1 MDTQWT
7 ESNNPCGLSLP
18 PEAKEMAICDLRI
31 EEYARRRTTAPDPLF
46 EELRK
51 ETYAKTSNP
60 DMQVGKVEG
69 RFLRLLVELSGAK
82 RIVEFGTFTGYSTM
96 MMASGLPEEGI
107 IYTLDRDEVTNAIAR
122 KYFARAPYGSKIKP
136 VFGDARRTMKRLEGP
151 IDMAFIDADKTSY
164 DLYYEE
170 VVGRLL
176 KPGGL
181 VVLDNTLWNGSVTD
195 PTDDDGKAIDAM
207 NRKIAKDPRVEA
219 VLLTLRDGV
228 TVARKK

>member
-1 MDTQWT
+1 
-7 ESNNPCGLSLP
+7 
-18 PEAKEMAICDLRI
+18 MAICDLRI
-31 EEYARRRTTAPDPLF
+31 EEYTKRRTTAPDPLF
-46 EELRK
+46 EDLRK

-60 DMQVGKVEG
+60 GMQVGRVEG
-69 RFLRLLVELSGAK
+69 RFLRLLVELSGA
-82 RIVEFGTFTGYSTM
+82 RTVLEFGTFTGYSAL
-96 MMASGLPEEGI
+96 MMASGLGDGGV

-122 KYFARAPYGSKIKP
+122 KYFARAPYGDKIRP
-136 VFGDARRTMKRLEGP
+136 IIGDARETMKRIMGP

-164 DLYYEE
+164 DAYYEE

-176 KPGGL
+176 RPGGL
-181 VVLDNTLWNGSVTD
+181 VVLDNTLWGGSVTD
-195 PTDDDGKAIDAM
+195 PSDDDGKAIDAI